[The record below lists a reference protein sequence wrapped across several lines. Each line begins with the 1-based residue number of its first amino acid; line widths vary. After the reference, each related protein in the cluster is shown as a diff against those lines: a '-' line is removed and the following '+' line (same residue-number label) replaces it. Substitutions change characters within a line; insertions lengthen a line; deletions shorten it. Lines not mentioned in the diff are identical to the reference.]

1 MAEVSKSV
9 ENVVKQHG
17 GKDFTFSKT
26 DEEAAKLWE
35 GRKAALWS
43 AIALLPDHKCWT
55 TDVCVPI
62 SALPLLVEETKADL
76 LQRGLT
82 ACHVGH
88 VGDGNVH
95 SLIVSSPLW
104 FLCFLEPG

>member
-1 MAEVSKSV
+1 MSTARVLSLTSR
-9 ENVVKQHG
+9 
-17 GKDFTFSKT
+17 SR
-26 DEEAAKLWE
+26 KLT
-35 GRKAALWS
+35 S
-43 AIALLPDHKCWT
+43 LLSFADHKCWT

-76 LQRGLT
+76 LERGLT

-95 SLIVSSPLW
+95 SLIL
-104 FLCFLEPG
+104 FKDDKELERVKEAVQ